1 MSFWDNSFFCP
12 MLYWDRIEQNELNI
26 IDIKKLTKFQ
36 KKHTWTL
43 CEKRGWY
50 TSQDIRTADFEHF
63 WDGCII
69 KRGLN
74 STVCDYSCNFITKM
88 IIAYWAIIGMISSPD
103 WYVEVRVGHEE
114 VSHLT
119 QLHKGCS
126 GCSLWLFHFW
136 NPLESRGGKV

>member
-1 MSFWDNSFFCP
+1 

-63 WDGCII
+63 
-69 KRGLN
+69 
-74 STVCDYSCNFITKM
+74 
-88 IIAYWAIIGMISSPD
+88 
-103 WYVEVRVGHEE
+103 
-114 VSHLT
+114 
-119 QLHKGCS
+119 
-126 GCSLWLFHFW
+126 
-136 NPLESRGGKV
+136 